1 MPSEDTTKTLS
12 REELLA
18 FLESYRNVIEFN
30 TKVLDEVRNISEM
43 AKSVKKELD
52 DYHSKTDLS
61 LKDVFFKFESIL
73 TMLKQMENNY
83 SDNRNAIE
91 DLKRIREF
99 VEKNQEAIDALIED
113 NSEKHNAFSSQLKIG
128 WVALATFTVTV
139 VGTLSSLFLAY
150 LKEIHL
156 LQKLIEY
163 FGIK

>member
-1 MPSEDTTKTLS
+1 MPSEDKTLS
-12 REELLA
+12 RDELLA

-30 TKVLDEVRNISEM
+30 SKVLDEVRNISDM

-61 LKDVFFKFESIL
+61 LKDVFFKFETIL
-73 TMLKQMENNY
+73 TLLKQMESY
-83 SDNRNAIE
+83 YVSNRNAIE

-99 VEKNQEAIDALIED
+99 VEQNQESINLIIEE
-113 NSEKHNAFSSQLKIG
+113 NTEKHNSISTQVKVG
-128 WVALATFTVTV
+128 WIALLTFTATAI
-139 VGTLSSLFLAY
+139 GTLTTLFIAY
-150 LKEIHL
+150 IKEIHL

>member
-1 MPSEDTTKTLS
+1 MPPEDKTLS
-12 REELLA
+12 RDELIA

-30 TKVLDEVRNISEM
+30 SKVLDEVKNISEM

-52 DYHSKTDLS
+52 EYHSKTDLS

-73 TMLKQMENNY
+73 TMLKQMESNY
-83 SDNRNAIE
+83 SANKNAID

-99 VEKNQEAIDALIED
+99 VEKNQEAINLVLEE
-113 NSEKHNAFSSQLKIG
+113 NTEKHNALSTQLKVG
-128 WVALATFTVTV
+128 WIALLTFIVTTI
-139 VGTLSSLFLAY
+139 GTLTTLFLTY
-150 LKEIHL
+150 IKEIHL